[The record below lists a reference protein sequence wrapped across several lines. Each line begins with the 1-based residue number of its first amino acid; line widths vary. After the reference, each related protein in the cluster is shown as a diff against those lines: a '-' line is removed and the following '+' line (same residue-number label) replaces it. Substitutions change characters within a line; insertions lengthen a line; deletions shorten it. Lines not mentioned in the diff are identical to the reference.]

1 MESVADVVPI
11 REVVAEVVADVVPT
25 REVVAEVVVGL
36 GDNGDVEEWPE
47 ELHHRVALRV
57 FQTAVHARQELLPCP
72 EGGCPGNMKHR
83 VCQTSGL

>member
-1 MESVADVVPI
+1 METVADVVPTMRLLQRSLYASTTI
-11 REVVAEVVADVVPT
+11 EIVADVVPT

-57 FQTAVHARQELLPCP
+57 V
-72 EGGCPGNMKHR
+72 
-83 VCQTSGL
+83 

>member
-36 GDNGDVEEWPE
+36 GNNGE
-47 ELHHRVALRV
+47 
-57 FQTAVHARQELLPCP
+57 
-72 EGGCPGNMKHR
+72 
-83 VCQTSGL
+83 

>member
-1 MESVADVVPI
+1 M
-11 REVVAEVVADVVPT
+11 VPT

-57 FQTAVHARQELLPCP
+57 VQTTVHARQELLPCP
-72 EGGCPGNMKHR
+72 EADTR
-83 VCQTSGL
+83 VT